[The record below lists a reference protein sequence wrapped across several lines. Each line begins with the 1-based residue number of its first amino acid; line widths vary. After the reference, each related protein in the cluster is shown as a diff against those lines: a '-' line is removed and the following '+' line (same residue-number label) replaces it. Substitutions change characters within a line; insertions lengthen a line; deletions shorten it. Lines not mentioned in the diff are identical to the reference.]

1 VDADGW
7 NQGAVLMNTRSKVVV
22 AASVFGALAIGVGI
36 GVGVAEAAQPHMA
49 NALSD
54 LQSARSELS
63 VAIPDK
69 GGHRVAAL
77 SLVNQAITQVQAGIA
92 VGAGM

>member
-1 VDADGW
+1 
-7 NQGAVLMNTRSKVVV
+7 MNTRSKVLVG
-22 AASVFGALAIGVGI
+22 ASLAGALSI
-36 GVGVAEAAQPHMA
+36 GVGVGFGVAWAAQPHMQ

-54 LQSARSELS
+54 LQAARSELQA
-63 VAIPDK
+63 AIPDK

>member
-1 VDADGW
+1 
-7 NQGAVLMNTRSKVVV
+7 MKTRSKVAIGAGV
-22 AASVFGALAIGVGI
+22 AGALSIGI
-36 GVGVAEAAQPHMA
+36 GIGFGVAWAAQPHMQ
-49 NALSD
+49 NALGD
-54 LQSARSELS
+54 LQAARSELQ

>member
-1 VDADGW
+1 MNMRAKIVV
-7 NQGAVLMNTRSKVVV
+7 GA
-22 AASVFGALAIGVGI
+22 AALAIAGGLGFGVGS
-36 GVGVAEAAQPHMA
+36 VSAQQPHMQ
-49 NALSD
+49 NALGD
-54 LQSARSELS
+54 LQAARGELN
-63 VAIPDK
+63 AALADK